1 MTLLA
6 PFFFWGAVAVSAGIV
21 ALHFIVTR
29 QPRAVVLPTARFVPD
44 SPATAAARDAR
55 PADLLLLLL
64 RVLVVLATGAGLA
77 RPILQPSKRPEAR
90 VILADASRAA
100 SSVQAVRDSVGALFR
115 DGDAVVVFDST
126 APFPGITR
134 RDSIGVLRGPN
145 VVGNLSAALISA
157 FRAGSALR
165 DKVDS
170 VELVIVSP
178 LLAEEWDAATD
189 SIRKLWPGRA
199 RVVRVQ
205 ARADS
210 SLTADQGDIA
220 IRADATDPL
229 GVTVSLAARRQR
241 HQLARIVRSATLTPD
256 DSGWVA
262 TGSRVLALWPVQ
274 ERPRFAVRLN
284 PPDESGGLIA
294 YDVRVVSAFDRKW
307 KFSTDSLQDG
317 RVVAR
322 WVDGEPA
329 VVEKPLGQ
337 GCLRSV
343 AIPVARAGDLVLRPE
358 FVKLLEAITAPC
370 GEPFSR
376 DFVGAPRL
384 AWLAG
389 TGGLAPADAFA
400 TRQDIDSPLSPW
412 LFGLAL
418 AAALTELVVRRR
430 GDKQTVRD
438 VWWTSGSERDPRRG
452 AARNEGRAMM
462 ES

>member
-1 MTLLA
+1 MTLLVPGFLWVA
-6 PFFFWGAVAVSAGIV
+6 IAVSAGIV
-21 ALHFIVTR
+21 ALHFIVSR

-44 SPATAAARDAR
+44 SPATAAARHAR
-55 PADLLLLLL
+55 PADLLLLLF
-64 RVLVVLATGAGLA
+64 RVVVVLATGAALA
-77 RPILQPSKRPEAR
+77 KPILQPSKRPEAR

-100 SSVQAVRDSVGALFR
+100 SSVESVSDSVRSLFR

-126 APFPGITR
+126 ARFSGIPK
-134 RDSIGVLRGPN
+134 RDSIGVLRGAN
-145 VVGNLSAALISA
+145 AVGNLSAALISA

-210 SLTADQGDIA
+210 SLTADQGDVA
-220 IRADATDPL
+220 IRGDATDPL

-256 DSGWVA
+256 DSAWA
-262 TGSRVLALWPVQ
+262 STGSRALVLWPVQ

-284 PPDESGGLIA
+284 PVDQSGGLIA
-294 YDVRVVSAFDRKW
+294 HDVRVVSAFDRRW
-307 KFSTDSLQDG
+307 RFSADSLG
-317 RVVAR
+317 NARVVTR
-322 WVDGEPA
+322 WADGEPA
-329 VVEKPLGQ
+329 VVEKPFGQ

-358 FVKLLEAITAPC
+358 FVKLVEAITAQC
-370 GEPFSR
+370 GEPFSGGLI
-376 DFVGAPRL
+376 GASQL
-384 AWLAG
+384 ATLGG
-389 TGGLAPADAFA
+389 TGGLAPADTFTA
-400 TRQDIDSPLSPW
+400 RQDVESPLAPW

-430 GDKQTVRD
+430 SGEQTVRD
-438 VWWTSGSERDPRRG
+438 VWWTSGFERDPRRG
-452 AARNEGRAMM
+452 TARKEGRAMM
-462 ES
+462 GS